1 MILWRLRFIT
11 AEVVCSIEKKP
22 DGYRLIT
29 KRGEDTE
36 REESLPD
43 VTHARLKATALR
55 DQLLSMGFTHDSMIR
70 RS

>member
-11 AEVVCSIEKKP
+11 AEIVCSIEKKP
-22 DGYRLIT
+22 DGYRLVV
-29 KRGEDTE
+29 KQGEDTE

-55 DQLLSMGFTHDSMIR
+55 EQLLSMGFTSAA
-70 RS
+70 

>member
-55 DQLLSMGFTHDSMIR
+55 DQLLSMGFTTTA
-70 RS
+70 

>member
-29 KRGEDTE
+29 KRGQDTE
-36 REESLPD
+36 HEESLPD

-55 DQLLSMGFTHDSMIR
+55 DQLLSMGFTTTA
-70 RS
+70 